1 MRGKIV
7 QLCKE
12 FKIFKV
18 NLEDA
23 FMKNMKIRM
32 KLLVSLAVII
42 VATLVLGITAFV
54 STGHINNQVNI
65 FAQKAV
71 PNTKYSQQIRLQ
83 VEKVQV
89 SMLRAL
95 IETDISL
102 ISNELKN
109 IDADIAEMNN
119 LISLYKQN
127 ASVDKE
133 LFVSLENSFKQT
145 ANARQQI
152 ETLLETNDEEM
163 NMKAYQIYKND
174 YENALSSVDTALNTI
189 LNAQQDVIQKQV
201 EDSNRIKGTVTFA
214 IIVILV
220 VGILIAIFM
229 VITLSRLILT
239 PVNEVL
245 YAMSEMSK
253 GNVHTTLE
261 YESRDE
267 FGEMA
272 NSVRSS
278 IETLS
283 DYIDRISNVMHKMS
297 EGDFIIER
305 EKDKEAFKGDF
316 SGIEQSILQ
325 FVDKISETMKKVAE
339 SSVQVSSG
347 ASQVSSGAQALSQG
361 TTEQAS
367 SVEELS
373 ATITEISNQ
382 VSENAQNAGEASQRA
397 AQVGSEASESSKRM
411 KNMLDAM
418 EDISGSSNEIGKII
432 KTIEDIAFQTNILAL
447 NAAVE
452 AARAGA
458 AGKGFAVVADEV
470 RTLASRSAD
479 ASKNTAILIENSIK
493 AVKNGEEI
501 ANETAQSLNSVV
513 EGVQEVANIIDK
525 ISVASK
531 DQSAAINQV
540 TLGMEQISAVIQTN
554 SATAQQSAA
563 ASEELSSQSEILKT
577 LIGQFRLK
585 GLTGMEDTMIY
596 KPADFD
602 NNHYD
607 FQEEDNFDKY

>member
-1 MRGKIV
+1 
-7 QLCKE
+7 
-12 FKIFKV
+12 
-18 NLEDA
+18 
-23 FMKNMKIRM
+23 MKNMKIRM

-189 LNAQQDVIQKQV
+189 LNGQQDVIQKQV

-452 AARAGA
+452 AARAGT

-470 RTLASRSAD
+470 RNLASKSAE
-479 ASKNTAILIENSIK
+479 AAKNTTTLIETSIK
-493 AVKNGEEI
+493 AVHNGTEI
-501 ANETAQSLNSVV
+501 AGQTADLLSSVV
-513 EGVQEVANIIDK
+513 EGSKSIAEVVNK
-525 ISVASK
+525 I
-531 DQSAAINQV
+531 AADFSWQAEAISQVTEGINQV
-540 TLGMEQISAVIQTN
+540 SSVVQTTT
-554 SATAQQSAA
+554 ATAEENA
-563 ASEELSSQSEILKT
+563 ASSQELSAQAQILKS
-577 LIGQFRLK
+577 LVSKFRLEEEK
-585 GLTGMEDTMIY
+585 GFARYQDNSSY
-596 KPADFD
+596 QYDD
-602 NNHYD
+602 NNSFDMGYD
-607 FQEEDNFDKY
+607 DGFTQNFDKY